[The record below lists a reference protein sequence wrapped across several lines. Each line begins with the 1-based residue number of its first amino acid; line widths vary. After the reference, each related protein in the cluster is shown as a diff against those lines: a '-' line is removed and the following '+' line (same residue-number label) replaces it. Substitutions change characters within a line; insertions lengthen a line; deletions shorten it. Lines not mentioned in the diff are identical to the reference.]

1 MLTFDEDGYL
11 TPDEPIEVDFETFIR
26 EFVIN
31 EHRAD
36 IFTEY
41 RQMLTDLS
49 SLSPGA
55 FYQWINGSF
64 VTRKARPKDIDVATF
79 LSQQIYDEFEP
90 LFRELRLKYPKV
102 DAYFVKVYPEGHP
115 RGFITEFD
123 QIEWRHLFST
133 DRRRRR
139 KGFIHINF

>member
-41 RQMLTDLS
+41 RQMLRIS
-49 SLSPGA
+49 PLSPGA

-64 VTRKARPKDIDVATF
+64 VTRKAHLPKISMF
-79 LSQQIYDEFEP
+79 
-90 LFRELRLKYPKV
+90 
-102 DAYFVKVYPEGHP
+102 
-115 RGFITEFD
+115 
-123 QIEWRHLFST
+123 
-133 DRRRRR
+133 
-139 KGFIHINF
+139 NF